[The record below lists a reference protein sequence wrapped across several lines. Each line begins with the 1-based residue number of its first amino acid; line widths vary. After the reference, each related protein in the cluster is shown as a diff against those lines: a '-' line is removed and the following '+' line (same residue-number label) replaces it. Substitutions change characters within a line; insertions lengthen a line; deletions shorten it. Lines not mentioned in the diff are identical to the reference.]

1 MTLDTKL
8 PADDVGATLR
18 HADGV
23 RGRRYTEIFLIDADA
38 TTGRLIAA
46 IYNTSGLNDPAGT
59 GDSCPQQLV
68 DQLDVEAL
76 KEEYGVLAAFV
87 NGPRLWTL
95 DWMEGMSGTERD
107 FSGLKARWVMWLDV
121 PNEAVAQGSVPYT
134 PMTGRRDTSLGIN
147 AGSPAFIL
155 DDPDGQSWVMKSAS
169 LMVDPSLTYGGLS
182 ALGDRLQPTPGW
194 RFRSLVLN
202 SDLVLTPHD
211 GTARI
216 VQDELG
222 NTYDRVGGPFS
233 NYTP

>member
-1 MTLDTKL
+1 MTLTTKL
-8 PADDVGATLR
+8 PPDDVGATLR
-18 HADGV
+18 RSDGV

-38 TTGRLIAA
+38 ATGRLIAA

-121 PNEAVAQGSVPYT
+121 PNEAGAQGSVPYT

-147 AGSPAFIL
+147 AGSPAFSF

-182 ALGDRLQPTPGW
+182 ALGDRLQPPPGW
-194 RFRSLVLN
+194 RFRTVVLD

-222 NTYDRVGGPFS
+222 NTYDQVGGPFS